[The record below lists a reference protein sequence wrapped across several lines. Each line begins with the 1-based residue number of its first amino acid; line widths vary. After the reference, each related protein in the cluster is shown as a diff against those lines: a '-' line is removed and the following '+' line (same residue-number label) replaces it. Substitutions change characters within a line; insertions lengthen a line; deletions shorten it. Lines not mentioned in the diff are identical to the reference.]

1 MNADSPAVDKGSLI
15 ECEITGLAL
24 GGRGVARKDG
34 LVLFVERGLP
44 GQRVQARVERV
55 KKRFAEARVEQVLS
69 PSSHEVPPFCPHFG
83 TCGGCLFQ
91 DLDYAEQLAWKS
103 RWVADSLAR
112 IGGVEAAALRPIL
125 ASPQTRAYR
134 NKMEYAFQGQG
145 QDLVLGLKERGGS
158 RVIDITACG
167 LQVPEGMQL
176 VAAAREFCR
185 NSRVPAWDGK
195 GRGFWRHLVVRTSP
209 QGLLA
214 HLITA
219 HEPRNFKAAEALGRN
234 LKEAVPGLTGFA
246 HSSTGQRTALAAGEQ
261 GILALGQDHLLESLA
276 GLSLKVSANAFFQ
289 TNAQAAELLCAEVS
303 DLAGLSG
310 AEVVYDLYCGVGG
323 LALALAAKAARVYGF
338 EVSEE
343 AVADAR
349 ENARRNGLDHCEFK
363 AGKVG
368 PKLARGLPKPEVV
381 VCDPPRAG
389 LDDGAMALLQDLT
402 PERIVAVSCDPATLA
417 RDVGRL
423 NPLYELVSARPVDLF
438 PHTAHVETVALLR
451 RRA

>member
-1 MNADSPAVDKGSLI
+1 VTPDSPGLEKNSLV

-24 GGRGVARKDG
+24 GGRGVARQDG

-44 GQRVQARVERV
+44 GQRVLARVERV
-55 KKRFAEARVEQVLS
+55 KKRFAEARAEQVLRPS
-69 PSSHEVPPFCPHFG
+69 PQQAEPFCPHFG

-91 DLDYAEQLAWKS
+91 DLDYAEQLRWKS
-103 RWVADSLAR
+103 GWVADSLAR
-112 IGGVEAAALRPIL
+112 IAGVTPPELRPIL

-145 QDLVLGLKERGGS
+145 QDLVLGLKERGGA
-158 RVIDITACG
+158 RVVDITHCG
-167 LQVPEGMQL
+167 LQIPEGMQI

-185 NSRVPAWDGK
+185 DSRVPAWDGR
-195 GRGFWRHLVVRTSP
+195 GRGFWRHLVVRTSA

-219 HEPRNFKAAEALGRN
+219 HEPRHFKTAEALGRR
-234 LKEAVPGLTGFA
+234 LKQAVPGLTGFA
-246 HSSTGQRTALAAGEQ
+246 HSTSNRQAALAAGEQ
-261 GILALGQDHLLESLA
+261 GILVLGQDHLLENLG
-276 GLSLKVSANAFFQ
+276 GLGLKVSANAFFQ
-289 TNAQAAELLCAEVS
+289 TNTPAAELLCAEVR
-303 DLAGLSG
+303 DLAGLTG
-310 AEVVYDLYCGVGG
+310 AEVVYDLYCGAGA
-323 LALALAAKAARVYGF
+323 LALALASKAARVYGL

-349 ENARRNGLDHCEFK
+349 ENARRNGLEHCEFK
-363 AGKVG
+363 AGRVG
-368 PKLARGLPKPEVV
+368 PKLVRGLPRPEVI

-389 LDDGAMALLQDLT
+389 LDDGALALLQDLT
-402 PERIVAVSCDPATLA
+402 PGRVVAVSCDPATLA

-423 NPLYELVSARPVDLF
+423 NPFYELAAVRPVDLF
-438 PHTAHVETVALLR
+438 PHTAHVESVALLR